1 MAGLSI
7 DDVKDLVSKQRNDV
21 KRAFLGIHSPYV
33 VRLEYV
39 EYVQSQSDVFDG
51 NPGKCGLQTSR
62 VLIQL
67 STKKCISIG
76 MLPLDL

>member
-51 NPGKCGLQTSR
+51 NPGKCAFAEKPS
-62 VLIQL
+62 VDPV
-67 STKKCISIG
+67 KYKEVY
-76 MLPLDL
+76 